1 MLIFPS
7 MSEMASNTAPPR
19 FARPLIILA
28 TVAGMLVAATAVLWV
43 HYGPTVFYEMI
54 TAGIAACL

>member
-1 MLIFPS
+1 
-7 MSEMASNTAPPR
+7 MSEIVSAASPR
-19 FARPLIILA
+19 FSRPLIILA
-28 TVAGMLVAATAVLWV
+28 AVAGMLVAATAVLWV